1 MTVLDDSFLPD
12 KHNLI
17 MEISKQRKILLIG
30 ANLEGLLYKRP
41 WCKNVL
47 KSPLGKECHP
57 PHLTPWP
64 SPAAPLLSGYLPA
77 LLPTNLL
84 WNHQLWK
91 HLLPTNLSPSSAAH
105 SAASSVFMISSP
117 PKTLAS
123 SWSGDSCCSL
133 AAQSYTLPFADHP
146 PGLTWKPKECEFLFK
161 CGKSLE
167 KRWSPS
173 PYSQLQWLWILCH
186 LCGRPMWRSGIS
198 LKFSVKIFTSTTR

>member
-1 MTVLDDSFLPD
+1 
-12 KHNLI
+12 

-30 ANLEGLLYKRP
+30 ANIEGLLYKRP
-41 WCKNVL
+41 WCKNVQ

-84 WNHQLWK
+84 WNHLLWK
-91 HLLPTNLSPSSAAH
+91 HLLLTNLSPSSAAH

-117 PKTLAS
+117 QKTLAS
-123 SWSGDSCCSL
+123 PWSGDSCCSL
-133 AAQSYTLPFADHP
+133 AVQSYTLPFADHP
-146 PGLTWKPKECEFLFK
+146 HDPSWKPKECEFLFK
-161 CGKSLE
+161 CVKCLE

-173 PYSQLQWLWILCH
+173 PLLSTPVVMNFVPSLWVANVKVWYQLKILSQDIYIYHQI
-186 LCGRPMWRSGIS
+186 
-198 LKFSVKIFTSTTR
+198 T